1 MERPSGLTGRSACS
15 QSEAGSKLKAFSLKG
30 ENMEKTTGFLKD
42 EHRIFQKA
50 LRKFLEK
57 EACPFYSQWEEE
69 RLIPRDFWKKMGEQG
84 FLCPDLDETYGG
96 SGTDWGFS
104 VVINEELER
113 VGSGLVG
120 IGLHNDIAVPYL
132 SEFGSEKQKNRWL
145 PQCAAGDI
153 ITAIAMTEPG
163 AGSDLAGISTTA
175 VAEGEYYRLNGQKTF
190 ITNGMH
196 ADLVIVACKTDP
208 AAVPKHKGVSLLA
221 VERGCKGFSRGRKLD
236 KIGLHCQDTAELIF
250 EDCLVPKE
258 NLIGEEGQGFQ
269 YMMKKL
275 QQERLVVAIAAQA
288 ASEVMLELTL
298 SYVKSREAFGR
309 PIGKFQNTQF
319 RIAEMATDIAM
330 GRSFLDNL
338 NEEHMQGKDITQK
351 VSMAKWKLT
360 DTARKIAA
368 ECLQLHGGYGYMEE
382 YEIARRYRDIP
393 VASIYAGTN
402 EIMKSIIAKGLGL

>member
-1 MERPSGLTGRSACS
+1 
-15 QSEAGSKLKAFSLKG
+15 
-30 ENMEKTTGFLKD
+30 MEKTTGFLKE
-42 EHRIFQKA
+42 EHQFFRKA
-50 LRKFLEK
+50 LKKFLER
-57 EACPFYSQWEEE
+57 EAYPFYSQWEQE
-69 RLIPRDFWKKMGEQG
+69 RLIPRDFWRKMGEQG
-84 FLCPDLDETYGG
+84 FLCPDVDEVYGG

-104 VVINEELER
+104 VIINEELER

-145 PQCAAGDI
+145 SKCAAGDI

-175 VAEGEYYRLNGQKTF
+175 VDEGDYYRLNGQKTF

-196 ADLVIVACKTDP
+196 ADLVIVACKTDTH
-208 AAVPKHKGVSLLA
+208 AVPKHKGISLLA
-221 VERGCKGFSRGRKLD
+221 VERGCEGFSRGRKLD

-309 PIGKFQNTQF
+309 PVGQFQNTQF
-319 RIAEMATDIAM
+319 KMAEMATDIEM
-330 GRSFLDNL
+330 GRSFLDTL
-338 NEEHMQGKDITQK
+338 NKEHMHGKDITQK

-360 DTARKIAA
+360 DNARRIAS

>member
-1 MERPSGLTGRSACS
+1 
-15 QSEAGSKLKAFSLKG
+15 
-30 ENMEKTTGFLKD
+30 MEKTTGFLKE
-42 EHRIFQKA
+42 EHQIFRKA
-50 LRKFLEK
+50 LKKFLER
-57 EACPFYSQWEEE
+57 EAYPFYSQWEQE
-69 RLIPRDFWKKMGEQG
+69 RLIPRDFWRKMGEQG
-84 FLCPDLDETYGG
+84 FLCPDVDEVYGG

-104 VVINEELER
+104 VIINEELER

-145 PQCAAGDI
+145 SKSAAGDI

-175 VAEGEYYRLNGQKTF
+175 VDEGDYYRLNGQKTF

-196 ADLVIVACKTDP
+196 ADLVIVACKTDTH
-208 AAVPKHKGVSLLA
+208 AVPKHKGISLLA
-221 VERGCKGFSRGRKLD
+221 VERGCEGFSRGRKLD

-309 PIGKFQNTQF
+309 PVGQFQNTQF
-319 RIAEMATDIAM
+319 KMAEMATDIEM
-330 GRSFLDNL
+330 GRSFLDTL
-338 NEEHMQGKDITQK
+338 NREHMHGKDITQK

-360 DTARKIAA
+360 DNARRIAS

>member
-1 MERPSGLTGRSACS
+1 MVI
-15 QSEAGSKLKAFSLKG
+15 K
-30 ENMEKTTGFLKD
+30 TGFLKE
-42 EHRIFQKA
+42 EHQIFQKA
-50 LRKFLEK
+50 LKKFLEK
-57 EACPFYSQWEEE
+57 EAYPFYGQWEQE
-69 RLIPRDFWKKMGEQG
+69 RLIPRDFWRKMGEQG
-84 FLCPDLDETYGG
+84 FLCPDLDEVYGG

-120 IGLHNDIAVPYL
+120 IGLHNDIAVPYI
-132 SEFGSEKQKNRWL
+132 SEFGSEKQKDKWL
-145 PQCAAGDI
+145 PKCASGDI

-175 VAEGEYYRLNGQKTF
+175 VDEGDYYRLNGQKTF

-208 AAVPKHKGVSLLA
+208 QAVPKYKGISLLA

-236 KIGLHCQDTAELIF
+236 KIGLHSQDTAELIF

-309 PIGKFQNTQF
+309 PVGNFQNTQF
-319 RIAEMATDIAM
+319 KMAEMATDIEM
-330 GRSFLDNL
+330 GRSFLDTL
-338 NEEHMQGKDITQK
+338 NKEHMEGKDITQK

-360 DTARKIAA
+360 DNARRIAA